1 MLRVVRARLRDF
13 PSMCERSYLQTRRNR
28 MLTENDLH
36 AGVTY
41 HSKTQEGL
49 E

>member
-1 MLRVVRARLRDF
+1 
-13 PSMCERSYLQTRRNR
+13 

-49 E
+49 EQESSPPFCQEEIR